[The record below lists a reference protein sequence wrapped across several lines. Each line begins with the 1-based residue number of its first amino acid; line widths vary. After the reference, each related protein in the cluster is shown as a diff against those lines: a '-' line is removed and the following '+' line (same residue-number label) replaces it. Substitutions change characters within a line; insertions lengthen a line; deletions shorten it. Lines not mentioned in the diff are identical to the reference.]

1 MKTLMAES
9 VMNNT
14 ITKSSIKLPSDVNDI
29 DKQINELEKLKV
41 QQLQKQAEFEEQQ
54 KQNVEKEKI
63 RLKNEAIEWEKK
75 AELYKVREDIDEAMD
90 KAKEYRKMYDSL
102 FDDEPDPDFI
112 PPNAAIDT
120 EVAQPGLFERVFSH
134 WATLL
139 VSAVFFL
146 ICAWACLHMVESIG
160 DRINQLNSEAMASG
174 NNGGMLP
181 PSISMLSYQK
191 LWYSGLLV
199 FCSLLVSLL
208 IMAII
213 APAQLFFILPFTNL
227 NNTKKWKSFY
237 EQSEYQKQWQS
248 FAYLALILLF
258 ISMCLVK

>member
-1 MKTLMAES
+1 MKASLKVES
-9 VMNNT
+9 GVSST
-14 ITKSSIKLPSDVNDI
+14 ITKSSIKVPIDVEDI
-29 DKQINELEKLKV
+29 DRKISDLEKLKI
-41 QQLQKQAEFEEQQ
+41 QQLQKQVEHEEQQ
-54 KQNVEKEKI
+54 RVLAEKEKI
-63 RLKNEAIEWEKK
+63 RLRNEAIEWERK
-75 AELYKVREDIDEAMD
+75 AELYKDREDIDEAMLN
-90 KAKEYRKMYDSL
+90 AKKSWEEFNAL
-102 FDDEPDPDFI
+102 FEEEKETESAQASEPVEM
-112 PPNAAIDT
+112 AM
-120 EVAQPGLFERVFSH
+120 PGLFERVFSH

-146 ICAWACLHMVESIG
+146 ICGWACLHMVESIG

-199 FCSLLVSLL
+199 FSSLLVSLL
-208 IMAII
+208 VMAII

-227 NNTKKWKSFY
+227 NNTKKWKGFY
-237 EQSEYQKQWQS
+237 DQSENQKQWQS

-258 ISMCLVK
+258 IAMCLVK